1 MVTLK
6 DIADEAGVSIATVSN
21 VINGNLSKVSH
32 ENAQRIRKIIENRH
46 YVPNSSARTLAVK
59 TSHIIAGILMGAQG
73 FNMLNDPYCA
83 EFFGE
88 LVGAVQDR
96 GYYFMIRYVTSYD
109 EVIKSLRSWNVD
121 GAIFIG
127 TSEVYCR
134 KIQEEIQ
141 IPLIFTDSYTTQ
153 RNINNVGIDDYK
165 GGVLAAEHFI
175 KMGHKKPGF
184 VGYTYSILEKGVVS
198 ERLNG
203 FLSVFNSHN
212 IELSDKQ
219 IFYVPESNPE
229 DSLKDIAIQ
238 LMAEKG
244 GITGIFVSA
253 DKLAFALIKTLSNN
267 SIRVPEDVSII
278 GFDDLSI
285 TSYFLPNL
293 TTIRQNISRKVKIA
307 ADLLFRQ
314 IEGDNVPPVNT
325 MLDVELIERS
335 SVKILS

>member
-1 MVTLK
+1 MK

-32 ENAQRIRKIIENRH
+32 DNAQRIRKIIENRR

-73 FNMLNDPYCA
+73 INILKDPYCA

-96 GYYFMIRYVTSYD
+96 GYYFMVRYVTSYD

-121 GAIFIG
+121 GAVFIG
-127 TSEVYCR
+127 TSEVYSR
-134 KIQEEIQ
+134 KIQEEIN

-153 RNINNVGIDDYK
+153 QNINNVGIDDFR

-184 VGYTYSILEKGVVS
+184 VGHTYPIAEKGVVS
-198 ERLNG
+198 ERLRG
-203 FLSVFNSHN
+203 FLSVFDSYK
-212 IELSDKQ
+212 IKLTDKQ
-219 IFYVPESNPE
+219 IFYVSEFNP
-229 DSLKDIAIQ
+229 DDGLNDIAAKFK
-238 LMAEKG
+238 AERG
-244 GITGIFVSA
+244 CITGLFISA
-253 DKLAFALIKTLSNN
+253 DKLAFAMIKTLSDNG
-267 SIRVPEDVSII
+267 IRVPEDISII

-285 TSYFLPNL
+285 TSNFLPKL
-293 TTIRQNISRKVKIA
+293 TTIRQNISRKVRIA

-314 IEGDNVPPVNT
+314 IEGDNMHPANT
-325 MLDVELIERS
+325 VLDVELVERD
-335 SVKILS
+335 SVKFLS